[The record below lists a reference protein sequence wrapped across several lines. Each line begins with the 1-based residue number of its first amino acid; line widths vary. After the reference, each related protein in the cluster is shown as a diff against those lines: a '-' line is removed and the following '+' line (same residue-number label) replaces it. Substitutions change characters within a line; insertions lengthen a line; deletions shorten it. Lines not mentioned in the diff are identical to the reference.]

1 MPTHPSHRSP
11 CTPGATVRVTT
22 TWPQP
27 VADFTKHSQGA
38 FLPVSHFAI
47 SGNTVSFD
55 VTDGGLGDDD
65 GVQNG
70 EITDPAMP
78 LAAVA
83 PAGAQPIPTLS
94 EWGLLLLGLLAGAF
108 GMAAQRRKAAL

>member
-38 FLPVSHFAI
+38 FLPASPFAI
-47 SGNTVSFD
+47 
-55 VTDGGLGDDD
+55 
-65 GVQNG
+65 
-70 EITDPAMP
+70 
-78 LAAVA
+78 
-83 PAGAQPIPTLS
+83 TLS
-94 EWGLLLLGLLAGAF
+94 EWRLLLLGLLAGAF
-108 GMAAQRRKAAL
+108 GMVAQRRKAAL